1 MKAVTEKLIKQHQH
15 YLSVNSNELRNY
27 DSIYDHMLYYFTS
40 VLGIDEQQAL
50 HTIQDFKSDLS
61 CDVLKNIVQSK
72 VNL

>member
-15 YLSVNSNELRNY
+15 YSSDNPSELKDY
-27 DSIYDHMLYYFTS
+27 GSIYDHMLYYFTS

-50 HTIQDFKSDLS
+50 YTIQDFKSDLS